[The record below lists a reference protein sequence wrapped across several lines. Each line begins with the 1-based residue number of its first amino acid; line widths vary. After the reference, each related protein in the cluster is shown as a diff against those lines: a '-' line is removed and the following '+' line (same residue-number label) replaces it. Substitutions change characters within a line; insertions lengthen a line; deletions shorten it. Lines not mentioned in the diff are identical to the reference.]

1 MRVHNTSRMLARAT
15 LLDRR
20 AHTPRVFQ
28 IEQQTLSVDSFRPKP
43 IVQKI
48 SLFIDDTDSDE
59 NNLLA
64 QECHGELM
72 PYLDMFIQTLHENDT
87 VSTDT
92 TTERGGGS
100 VGDACL

>member
-1 MRVHNTSRMLARAT
+1 
-15 LLDRR
+15 
-20 AHTPRVFQ
+20 
-28 IEQQTLSVDSFRPKP
+28 
-43 IVQKI
+43 
-48 SLFIDDTDSDE
+48 
-59 NNLLA
+59 
-64 QECHGELM
+64 M